1 MQPQGRCQPMN
12 HSPARYTTKF
22 VETHAT
28 ANRLNRRLS
37 VNRQKNGTKR
47 SSSPAARGSP
57 SLEVDH
63 SSNECSCRVQ
73 LTSRCS
79 VSSMFRSRLRTGKGV
94 NACCFASK
102 PHAGKAVQG
111 NETAQDHQ
119 SA

>member
-1 MQPQGRCQPMN
+1 MQPRGRRQPTN

-22 VETHAT
+22 VETHAI
-28 ANRLNRRLS
+28 ANRLNRRLP
-37 VNRQKNGTKR
+37 VNRQKNATKS
-47 SSSPAARGSP
+47 SSSPAAQRSP

-63 SSNECSCRVQ
+63 SSNECSCRVSW
-73 LTSRCS
+73 LSRCS
-79 VSSMFRSRLRTGKGV
+79 VSSIFRSRLRTGKGV

-102 PHAGKAVQG
+102 PHAGKAVQR